1 MTFEIEFHPKAAKE
15 AKELLR
21 LNIELAAEFRKYL
34 QALAEEPYKFPKKKG
49 KLKSCRALNFK
60 VKGNSWRLIF
70 RILEARDLVEILAIG
85 LHDEAYNSATRRVE
99 Q

>member
-21 LNIELAAEFRKYL
+21 NNLEFATEFRKYL
-34 QALAEEPYKFPKKKG
+34 QALTEEPYKLPKKKG

-60 VKGNSWRLIF
+60 VKGNTWRLIF
-70 RILEARDLVEILAIG
+70 RIIEARDVVEILAIG
-85 LHDEAYNSATRRVE
+85 LHDDAYNSAERRV
-99 Q
+99 